1 VILKRLVNE
10 VHLQIDDDM
19 LARMDGTEPFGDY
32 EVEFG
37 RSVDLQALDDALLS
51 FRGRDLSAS
60 DDAAMA
66 IAVRRSLP
74 LSAREAADRNL
85 WWWVSARRYPTLVQ
99 SRWLVEQKGELH
111 VTRERMLGQI
121 NRNAFARLWWGA
133 EMVSGLEDL
142 DAYTRLLFRN
152 QDLFE
157 AVIGR
162 KLGRHP
168 EALGVILQEL
178 APLSGRVAREIVR
191 DLRFL
196 LSTLVLEAMSAEDL
210 RNELRILK
218 SGRSK
223 D

>member
-1 VILKRLVNE
+1 MLKRLVNE
-10 VHLQIDDDM
+10 VHLQIDDDL
-19 LARMDGTEPFGDY
+19 LARLDGTEALGDY
-32 EVEFG
+32 EVEFEC
-37 RSVDLQALDDALLS
+37 SVGLHALDDALRP

-74 LSAREAADRNL
+74 LSARGAADRNL
-85 WWWVSARRYPTLVQ
+85 WWWVCVRRYPTLVQ
-99 SRWLVEQKGELH
+99 SRWRVERKEELR
-111 VTRERMLGQI
+111 VTRERMLGTI
-121 NRNAFARLWWGA
+121 SRNAFARLWWGA
-133 EMVSGLEDL
+133 EMVSGLDDPE
-142 DAYTRLLFRN
+142 AYTRLLFRN

-162 KLGRHP
+162 KLGRYP

-178 APLSGRVAREIVR
+178 APLNGRAAREIVR

-196 LSTLVLEAMSAEDL
+196 LSTLVLEAVSPDDL
-210 RNELRILK
+210 RDELQSLK
-218 SGRSK
+218 SRES

>member
-1 VILKRLVNE
+1 MILKRLVNE
-10 VHLQIDDDM
+10 VHLKIDDDL
-19 LARMDGTEPFGDY
+19 LARLDGTEDFGDY
-32 EVEFG
+32 EVDFERTVG
-37 RSVDLQALDDALLS
+37 LEALGDALGS
-51 FRGRDLSAS
+51 FGGRDLSAS

-66 IAVRRSLP
+66 IAVRSSLP
-74 LSAREAADRNL
+74 LSAREAADRNI
-85 WWWVSARRYPTLVQ
+85 WWWVSVRRYPMLVQ
-99 SRWLVEQKGELH
+99 SRWRVERNGELR

-133 EMVSGLEDL
+133 EMVSGLDDP

-162 KLGRHP
+162 RLGRHP

-178 APLSGRVAREIVR
+178 APLGGRTAREIVR

-196 LSTLVLEAMSAEDL
+196 LSTLVLEAMSPDDL
-210 RNELRILK
+210 RKELQILQRHRRE
-218 SGRSK
+218 G
-223 D
+223 